1 MSLRDLQAREP
12 PLVLASASATR
23 RAILA
28 ECGLRFAVIEPH
40 VDESEI
46 KRRFRRD
53 GLSAAAAAL
62 ALAEAKAAEVSS
74 RHPDALVIG
83 CDQILSCEGEW
94 FDKPVSFDDARY
106 QLGRLRGRSQR
117 LHSAVVLRRG
127 PITGWAHVAEPEIA
141 LRPASD
147 AVLDAYVAEEGKAL
161 LSCVG
166 ACRIEGSG
174 QMLIERVVGER
185 AAILGL
191 PLLPLL
197 AALRDEGVL
206 PN

>member
-1 MSLRDLQAREP
+1 MTLGDLQARDP
-12 PLVLASASATR
+12 VLVLASASATR

-40 VDESEI
+40 VDEGEI

-53 GLSAAAAAL
+53 GLPAAAAAL
-62 ALAEAKAAEVSS
+62 ALAEAKAVEVSL

-83 CDQILSCEGEW
+83 CDQILSCGDEW
-94 FDKPVSFDDARY
+94 FDKPVSLDDARH
-106 QLGRLRGRSQR
+106 QLGRLRGRSQC

-127 PITGWAHVAEPEIA
+127 STTCWTHVAEPEIT
-141 LRPASD
+141 LRLASD
-147 AVLDAYVAEEGKAL
+147 AVLDAYVAEEGEAL

-166 ACRIEGSG
+166 ACRIEGPG
-174 QMLIERVVGER
+174 QMLIDRIVGER
-185 AAILGL
+185 TAILGL